1 MHLPRPQLWGSAGSE
16 PVPYGYV
23 ARQPILTA
31 DEKVFGYELL
41 FRDGVEDYFREK
53 DVDAA
58 SRHTLDKSL
67 QIGLQTLCDGKR
79 AFVNCTRDVLL
90 KDYITLF
97 PSPYTVVE
105 VPESVPADDLVKSA
119 LERLKQAGYM
129 IALDDFTIDDP
140 RATLADL
147 ADILKIDMQATTAE
161 DRATLVSR
169 YGPWRCRMLVEKV
182 ETREHFTLT
191 KAAGFIYFQG
201 YFSASRK

>member
-1 MHLPRPQLWGSAGSE
+1 M
-16 PVPYGYV
+16 
-23 ARQPILTA
+23 
-31 DEKVFGYELL
+31 
-41 FRDGVEDYFREK
+41 YF
-53 DVDAA
+53 
-58 SRHTLDKSL
+58 SRTTSRYSHRRTPWWKCWSR
-67 QIGLQTLCDGKR
+67 C
-79 AFVNCTRDVLL
+79 
-90 KDYITLF
+90 
-97 PSPYTVVE
+97 P
-105 VPESVPADDLVKSA
+105 DDLVKSA

-147 ADILKIDMQATTAE
+147 ADILKIDMQATTAV

-201 YFSASRK
+201 Y